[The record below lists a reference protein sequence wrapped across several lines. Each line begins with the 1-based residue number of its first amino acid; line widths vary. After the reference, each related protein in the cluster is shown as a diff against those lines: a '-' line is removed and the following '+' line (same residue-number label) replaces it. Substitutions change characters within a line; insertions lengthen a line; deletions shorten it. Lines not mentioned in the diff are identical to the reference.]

1 LKSSTP
7 TWAQNIRLQAIE
19 TLAYWT
25 GRVNTRDL
33 TERFG
38 ISRLIAQRDITHYL
52 GLAPGNLVYNR
63 SEKAYLAT
71 SIIKP
76 QITSGEIGEYLSLD
90 AQTGNIHALDTI
102 TQIAPP
108 SFKLNPAIIRPV
120 LHAIRTRQGVTLR
133 YRSLTQP
140 KGSTR
145 TLYPHHLVNSV
156 FRWHLRA
163 YCAEREEFRD
173 FNLARIANTLDLTG
187 SRPASADPDNDQ
199 HWHEIVHLELAPN
212 PNLSQE
218 EQALIAQEFGM
229 RKGYLSVPSRG
240 ALVPYTLHAY
250 QVDPSIPDSDN
261 PQRNRLVLINKTD
274 LDPYLWS

>member
-1 LKSSTP
+1 MNHSTP

-19 TLAYWT
+19 ILAYWT

-38 ISRLIAQRDITHYL
+38 ISRLIAQRDITCYL
-52 GLAPGNLVYNR
+52 DLAPGNLVYNR

-76 QITSGEIGEYLSLD
+76 RITNGEVGEYLSLD
-90 AQTGNIHALDTI
+90 AQTGSIHSLDTI
-102 TQIAPP
+102 TLLAPP
-108 SFKLNPAIIRPV
+108 VFKLDPTIIRPI
-120 LHAIRTRQGVTLR
+120 LHAIRTGQGVTLQ

-145 TLYPHHLVNSV
+145 TLYPHQLVNSI

-173 FNLARIANTLDLTG
+173 FNLARIANTLTLTG
-187 SRPASADPDNDQ
+187 SWPTCANAENDR
-199 HWHEIVHLELAPN
+199 HWHKIVHLKLVPN
-212 PNLSQE
+212 PNLSE
-218 EQALIAQEFGM
+218 DEQALIAHDFNM
-229 RKGYLSVPSRG
+229 RKGCLSIPSRG
-240 ALVPYTLHAY
+240 ALVPYTLQAC
-250 QVDPSIPDSDN
+250 QVDPTIPDSEN
-261 PQRNRLVLINKTD
+261 PHRNRLVLINKED
-274 LDPYLWS
+274 LKPYLWS